1 MAHINL
7 EDKYNNKKGIYVL
20 TLTGERPFKIG
31 MTNQPIYKR
40 INSYVNCPSSHQGHY
55 IHLLLTYDVNSD
67 LNAKSVE
74 GFIFRKLDK
83 FRLNSNQR
91 KMANKSEH
99 FDISLKTIKKVFEEA
114 KIFYE
119 DKYDVEI
126 SVDKLG
132 DKTVKTV
139 IQKGKR
145 NVLLE

>member
-40 INSYVNCPSSHQGHY
+40 INSYVNCPSSHKGHF
-55 IHLLLTYDVNSD
+55 IHLLLTYDVKSD

-74 GFIFRKLDK
+74 GFIFRKLAK
-83 FRLNSNQR
+83 YRLNSNQR

-99 FDISLKTIKKVFEEA
+99 FDISLKTIIKVFEEA
-114 KIFYE
+114 KTFYE
-119 DKYDVEI
+119 DKYANVEI

-139 IQKGKR
+139 IRKGNR
-145 NVLLE
+145 NVLV